1 MASLSELR
9 EERLKKIKL
18 LQEAGKLAYPI
29 HIFPVESVS
38 VNYKTIAG
46 AIKKENFDKLVN
58 AGDDVLLVGRV
69 RAIRIQGSIIF
80 LDLEEGGEKIQ
91 PIFTL
96 KEDDLG
102 GNKSDFDL
110 FVNTID
116 IGDWI
121 SVRGPLAKTKRG
133 EKSLL
138 ISDWQMLAKSLRPL
152 PDKWAGLQ
160 DVEERSRRRY
170 LDLIMD
176 KAARERF
183 VLRSKL
189 VTALRK
195 FLDEHDFLEVE
206 TPILQPQAGGASAEP
221 FITHH
226 NALDTDFYL
235 RIAEELYLKRL
246 LVGGFSKVYSINK
259 NFRNE
264 GIDATHNPEFTMLE
278 WYEAFSTAAKQREFV
293 EKLFKFLLK
302 ELDLDTVLKY
312 NDQEINFDQTFAV
325 KTYYQVLREYAGIED
340 PHSVATEPGETVE
353 KALDRIYKKQCRPK
367 LVQPTFIIDYPKDY
381 LPLAKN
387 KEDDPSLVDAFQLV
401 AGGVEL
407 VKAFSELNDP
417 QEQQAR
423 FKQQEANKQ
432 AGDTEAQTMD
442 DDFIEAL
449 EYGMPPA
456 GGVGIGIDRLA
467 MLLTDTHNIRD
478 IILFPTLKPR

>member
-9 EERLKKIKL
+9 EERLKKVKL

-29 HIFPVESVS
+29 VAERSHSLQQVKLDFTTLEAGKNTLS
-38 VNYKTIAG
+38 IA
-46 AIKKENFDKLVN
+46 
-58 AGDDVLLVGRV
+58 GRV
-69 RAIRIQGSIIF
+69 RAIRGQGGLLF
-80 LDLEEGGEKIQ
+80 VDLAEDGEQ
-91 PIFTL
+91 FQLLL
-96 KEDDLG
+96 KRDEMPEA
-102 GNKSDFDL
+102 DFDL
-110 FVNTID
+110 FVNAVD
-116 IGDWI
+116 IGDWL
-121 SVRGPLAKTKRG
+121 STTGTLFVTKR
-133 EKSLL
+133 EEQTLQVKS
-138 ISDWQMLAKSLRPL
+138 WHMLAKSLRPL

-176 KAARERF
+176 EATRKRF
-183 VLRSKL
+183 VLRSDL
-189 VTALRK
+189 VSTLRK
-195 FLDEHDFLEVE
+195 FLDQNGFLEVE

-221 FITHH
+221 FVTHH

-293 EKLFKFLLK
+293 EKLFKFLLE
-302 ELDLDTVLKY
+302 ELDLGTVLKY
-312 NDQEINFDQTFAV
+312 NSQEIDFSGKFPV
-325 KTYYQVLREYAGIED
+325 LTYYEVLRQYAGIEK
-340 PHSVATEPGETVE
+340 PAEVVPEKGETVE
-353 KALDRIYKKQCRPK
+353 KALDRIYKQVCRPK
-367 LVQPTFIIDYPKDY
+367 LVQPTFIIDYPKNY

-387 KEDDPSLVDAFQLV
+387 KEDNSDLVDAFQLV

-423 FKQQEANKQ
+423 FKQQEVNKQ
-432 AGDTEAQTMD
+432 AGDVEAQTMD
-442 DDFIEAL
+442 EDFIEAL

-478 IILFPTLKPR
+478 IILFPTLKPRN